1 MRICMTIAGAALAM
15 TLFGLAP
22 AGAFTFETPPS
33 AGSEGGGKG
42 GAAGYMD
49 LDTKSVLPPMGESVQ
64 GFRYSDTVGS
74 YNGGGLASPPD
85 PRNSVGPSWLY
96 GR

>member
-1 MRICMTIAGAALAM
+1 MTIGAALAM
-15 TLFGLAP
+15 TAFGIAS
-22 AGAFTFETPPS
+22 ANAFTFETPPS

-49 LDTKSVLPPMGESVQ
+49 LDTKSVLPPIGESVQ
-64 GFRYSDTVGS
+64 GFRYNDTGGS
-74 YNGGGLASPPD
+74 YNAGGLASPPS
-85 PRNSVGPSWLY
+85 PRDTIGPSWLY